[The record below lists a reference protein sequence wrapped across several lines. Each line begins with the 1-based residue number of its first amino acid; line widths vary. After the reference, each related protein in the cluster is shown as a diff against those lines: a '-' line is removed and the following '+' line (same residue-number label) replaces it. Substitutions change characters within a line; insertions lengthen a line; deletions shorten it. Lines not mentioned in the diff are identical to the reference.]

1 MSNAYTDTSSGSLGG
16 SVGGAGLVQKAYD
29 RLLEFA
35 LRSEPLIRSVAD
47 KRPARQAFPGS
58 TVVLQK
64 YVDLN
69 QATTALTETVDPDAV
84 ALSTPTSVT
93 ITLNEYGNSVLV
105 TRALEL
111 FSLADVDPAIAN
123 IIAYNLADSID
134 TVAMTTL
141 RSGTNNIYS
150 GDATSVATV
159 DAADTIDSADIRRA
173 VAKLRSNKAK
183 ARRGSEYWAGIHPE
197 VSHDLRAETGNMGWN
212 FVHAQTTPS
221 VNNIWAGEIGTY
233 EGAFFVE
240 SPRLYNAKS
249 GADQSALA
257 TTAVTVAGTS
267 AGFTFGVASSSVIA
281 SRAEVGD
288 KIAGTGIASGAKITA
303 ISTSGSTTT
312 ITVDTANT
320 AAVTATTTVTVTP
333 VTRVFDTIVAGA
345 QAMAEAVAEEPH
357 VVIGNVTDKLMR
369 FRPMGWYGVLGFA
382 VYRDEALYR
391 ITSGSS
397 VAALQ
402 LIDCRAGAILPDGE
416 FIRRT
421 YG

>member
-1 MSNAYTDTSSGSLGG
+1 MSNQYTSTASTSLGG
-16 SVGGAGLVQKAYD
+16 TVGGAGLVQKAYD

-47 KRPARQAFPGS
+47 KRPARQAIPGQ

-64 YVDLN
+64 YVDLD
-69 QATTALTETVDPDAV
+69 QVTGTLTETTDPDAV
-84 ALSTPTSVT
+84 SLSTPTTVT
-93 ITLNEYGNSVLV
+93 VTLNEYGNAVLV

-134 TVAMTTL
+134 AVAMTTL
-141 RSGTNNIYS
+141 RSGSNNIYA
-150 GDATSVATV
+150 GNATSVAGV

-173 VAKLRSNKAK
+173 VAKLRANKAK
-183 ARRGSEYWAGIHPE
+183 ARRGSLYWTGIHPE

-212 FVHAQTTPS
+212 FVHAQTAPAADK
-221 VNNIWAGEIGTY
+221 IWAGEIGDY

-249 GADQSALA
+249 GADQTPLA

-267 AGFTFGVASSSVIA
+267 AGFTFGVASSAVIA
-281 SRAEVGD
+281 TRAEVGD

-312 ITVDTANT
+312 FTVDTANT

-333 VTRVFDTIVAGA
+333 VTRVFDTIVCGA

-357 VVIGNVTDKLMR
+357 IVIGNVTDKLMR

-397 VAALQ
+397 IAAL
-402 LIDCRAGAILPDGE
+402 
-416 FIRRT
+416 
-421 YG
+421 

>member
-1 MSNAYTDTSSGSLGG
+1 MANAYTDTGASSLGG

-64 YVDLN
+64 YVDLA
-69 QATTALTETVDPDAV
+69 QATTPLTETVDPDAV
-84 ALSTPTSVT
+84 SLTTPTSVT
-93 ITLNEYGNSVLV
+93 ITLQEYGNPVLV

-123 IIAYNLADSID
+123 IIAYNLADSVD
-134 TVAMTTL
+134 ALAMATL
-141 RSGTNNIYS
+141 RTGTNNIYA
-150 GDATSVATV
+150 GNATAVANV

-173 VAKLRSNKAK
+173 VAKLRGNKAK
-183 ARRGSEYWAGIHPE
+183 ARRGSYYWTGIHPD
-197 VSHDLRAETGNMGWN
+197 VSHDLRAESGNLGWN
-212 FVHAQTTPS
+212 FVHAQTAPAADK
-221 VNNIWAGEIGTY
+221 IWAGEIGDY
-233 EGAFFVE
+233 EGSFFVE
-240 SPRLYNAKS
+240 SPRLYSAKT
-249 GADQSALA
+249 GADQTPLA

-267 AGFTFGVASSSVIA
+267 AGFTFGVASSSVIGT
-281 SRAEVGD
+281 RAEVGD
-288 KIAGTGIASGAKITA
+288 KIAGTGIASGAKITNLT
-303 ISTSGSTTT
+303 TSGNTVT
-312 ITVDTANT
+312 ITVDLANT

-333 VTRVFDTIVAGA
+333 VTRVFDTIMCGQ
-345 QAMAEAVAEEPH
+345 QALAEAVAEEPH
-357 VVIGNVTDKLMR
+357 IVIGNVTDKLMR

-397 VAALQ
+397 IAAL
-402 LIDCRAGAILPDGE
+402 
-416 FIRRT
+416 
-421 YG
+421 